1 MKRMLTVVLL
11 AACAIGTMP
20 ASAAPSE
27 VAVAPSV
34 ESVHAADLGAF
45 GVLGAKYELQEQMLP
60 MSMPAFAGGAF
71 QVSLARTGQRAGA
84 SDAETETPKPASL
97 ASEAPWRPLRCPV

>member
-11 AACAIGTMP
+11 AACAIGTMS

-27 VAVAPSV
+27 VAVSPSV

-45 GVLGAKYELQEQMLP
+45 GVLGAKHELQEQMLP
-60 MSMPAFAGGAF
+60 MPMPAFAGGVPCA
-71 QVSLARTGQRAGA
+71 SLARTGQRAGA
-84 SDAETETPKPASL
+84 SDVEKETPKPASM
-97 ASEAPWRPLRCPV
+97 ASEAPWRPLRCPA